1 MATLVLGGD
10 HVLFLDALASVLRKD
25 GHVVTAITRNTAEMV
40 ALVMRNRPDACVI
53 GRHATPGGEAWISR
67 AVGYVLGASAGTQ
80 VVVLGA
86 NPSPL
91 AADQAIDAGASSYL
105 HQSEGIEELSC
116 AIKRVLKGEVVV
128 ALPNGRATRR
138 SPESDLALRLAAQL
152 TSREREC
159 LMMLVEG
166 FDTAAITRQLG
177 VSRTTARTH
186 LQSVLTKL
194 TVHSRLEAV
203 SFAVR
208 HRLPDLWPE
217 TSSYAAAGL
226 AGRHAATG

>member
-10 HVLFLDALASVLRKD
+10 HVLFLDALATVLRKD
-25 GHVVTAITRNTAEMV
+25 GHVVTTARNTAEMV
-40 ALVMRNRPDACVI
+40 ALVMRRQPDACVI
-53 GRHATPGGEAWISR
+53 GRHGTPGDGAWISR
-67 AVGYVLGASAGTQ
+67 TVGYVLGASAGTC
-80 VVVLGA
+80 VLVLGA

-105 HQSEGIEELSC
+105 HQSEGIEEVSG
-116 AIKRVLKGEVVV
+116 AIKRVLSGEVVIAV
-128 ALPNGRATRR
+128 PNGGASRR

-166 FDTAAITRQLG
+166 LDTTAITRQLG

-217 TSSYAAAGL
+217 TSSHAAAGL
-226 AGRHAATG
+226 ASRHAATG